1 MRFTHKLTAGF
12 GLVAVLALAMAGLFY
27 LEFKRYERSNH
38 LIFLLDQARGIE
50 QTLQTSMLLELQAV
64 EDSLERPDPVFTD
77 RAREQAR
84 KTAVAMAQI
93 LQAHRVL
100 ARDLDRLAFPK
111 DRLLFFSRFQ
121 RDLQGYEQRLA
132 SIQSMADHSPG
143 ADRSESRRLAN
154 ELEERI
160 NSGFAEMEQS
170 WSRDIGLVVSDI
182 QREKKR
188 AGVAL
193 FVLAGVTFAVSL
205 GFTISLA
212 TSARSVVRRLGAGMR
227 RVAGGDYSRPVPLG
241 RDPEINDLVEQFNRM
256 AEDLKGLEEMRT
268 DFVSML
274 SHDLKSPLA
283 IIKMYAEALGA
294 KGGADP
300 VPLQAITRSADR
312 LLRLVE
318 NFLDAS
324 RAEGA
329 HLELALRPLRLEG
342 LIRRVQEDGQVL
354 ARGHGVTVAADL
366 PATLPEVLADE
377 EHLERALHNLVSNGV
392 KYNRPEGTVT
402 IAARAQDDVVR
413 IAVAD
418 TGAGI
423 SPADRQQL
431 FVKYFRADR
440 TRHIRG
446 TGLGLAVTRE
456 IVRAHGGDLE
466 VASQEGK
473 GSTFSFTLRRAPD
486 AAG

>member
-1 MRFTHKLTAGF
+1 
-12 GLVAVLALAMAGLFY
+12 
-27 LEFKRYERSNH
+27 
-38 LIFLLDQARGIE
+38 
-50 QTLQTSMLLELQAV
+50 
-64 EDSLERPDPVFTD
+64 
-77 RAREQAR
+77 
-84 KTAVAMAQI
+84 
-93 LQAHRVL
+93 
-100 ARDLDRLAFPK
+100 
-111 DRLLFFSRFQ
+111 
-121 RDLQGYEQRLA
+121 
-132 SIQSMADHSPG
+132 
-143 ADRSESRRLAN
+143 
-154 ELEERI
+154 
-160 NSGFAEMEQS
+160 
-170 WSRDIGLVVSDI
+170 
-182 QREKKR
+182 
-188 AGVAL
+188 
-193 FVLAGVTFAVSL
+193 
-205 GFTISLA
+205 
-212 TSARSVVRRLGAGMR
+212 MR

-283 IIKMYAEALGA
+283 VIKMYAEALGA

-324 RAEGA
+324 RAEAA

-354 ARGHGVTVAADL
+354 ASGHGVTVASRSARD
-366 PATLPEVLADE
+366 
-377 EHLERALHNLVSNGV
+377 
-392 KYNRPEGTVT
+392 
-402 IAARAQDDVVR
+402 AARGARRRGAPGARPAQPGEQRRQVQPARGHRHDRGTGPQGDVVR

-418 TGAGI
+418 TGGGI

-473 GSTFSFTLRRAPD
+473 GQHLQLHAAARPGRSRLGARGPARRGNRGPCPS
-486 AAG
+486 G